1 MKTVAVSLTAQ
12 EWYSILAALRRWHNL
27 MEAGEDLEPE
37 LSIARINGTVPLVAD
52 QIDGLVEKI
61 GVELP

>member
-1 MKTVAVSLTAQ
+1 LRTELTIQ
-12 EWYSILAALRRWHNL
+12 EWYTVTAALRRWQNL

-52 QIDGLVEKI
+52 QIDRLVDRIVE
-61 GVELP
+61 ELP

>member
-1 MKTVAVSLTAQ
+1 LKTELTVQ
-12 EWYSILAALRRWHNL
+12 EWYTVLAALRRWQNL

-52 QIDGLVEKI
+52 QIDNLVEKI
-61 GVELP
+61 RNELP